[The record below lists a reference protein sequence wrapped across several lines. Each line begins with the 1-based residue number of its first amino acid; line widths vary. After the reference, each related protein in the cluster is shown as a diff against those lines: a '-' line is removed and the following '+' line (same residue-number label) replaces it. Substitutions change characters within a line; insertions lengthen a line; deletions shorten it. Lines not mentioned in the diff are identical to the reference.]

1 MRPPSAAGSER
12 SLASSDALR
21 RGYRPTSAARAAP
34 MRPPSAAGSERS
46 ITSSEASRRRRPI
59 SAWTREVTPPQR
71 PSNQAIDDWFRS
83 FSDRDQLQMS
93 IEGTLGGAAMTGVQN
108 YPYSMSQRLYHED
121 VRKPR
126 RRTPTAPKL
135 NSSSLSL
142 RPAHATS

>member
-46 ITSSEASRRRRPI
+46 ITSSEASRRRRPM

-71 PSNQAIDDWFRS
+71 PSDQAIDDWFRS

-126 RRTPTAPKL
+126 RTPTAPNL